1 MSVCAGLCM
10 VASALVPCS
19 CCHACEP
26 GVMLYEQQVVI
37 AMVCVTA
44 WCCSSVSIA
53 GGHLHEEPGDAQ
65 VQEVP
70 GVSTRAASRWR
81 VQGAHLSH
89 AFYVVPSSPT
99 SIDSV
104 GRRGAISG
112 TSGAGSASW
121 LGGGL
126 ANRVCPGSQGGA
138 SPLAQ
143 CRCAGRGMAGGEGS
157 GAFLLPTLE

>member
-1 MSVCAGLCM
+1 
-10 VASALVPCS
+10 
-19 CCHACEP
+19 
-26 GVMLYEQQVVI
+26 MLITQKPNIPEVFRPPSLFPVDPPQGG
-37 AMVCVTA
+37 ATA
-44 WCCSSVSIA
+44 ISHGA
-53 GGHLHEEPGDAQ
+53 HPQTLHEEPGHTQ

-81 VQGAHLSH
+81 VQSAHLSH

-126 ANRVCPGSQGGA
+126 ANRVCPGSQDGA

-143 CRCAGRGMAGGEGS
+143 RWCAGRGMAGGEGS
-157 GAFLLPTLE
+157 GALLFSTLE